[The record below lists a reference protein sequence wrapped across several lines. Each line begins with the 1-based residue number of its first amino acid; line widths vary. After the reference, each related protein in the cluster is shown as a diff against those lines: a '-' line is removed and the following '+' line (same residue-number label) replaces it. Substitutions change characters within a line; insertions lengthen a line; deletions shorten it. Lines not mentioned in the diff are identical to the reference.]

1 MSVPILVSAAWPYAN
16 AEIHVGNLTG
26 SYLPADIFARY
37 QRLKGNQVLMVSG
50 SDSHGTPIT
59 VRADAEG
66 TTPLAVYQRFHEG
79 FIDLFQQLGLNYDL
93 FTSTHTQ
100 NHQKVSQSVFLAL
113 KKNGYLYTESQM
125 QWYAP
130 SQSRFLPDRYVE
142 GTCYICGY
150 ENARSDQCDKCGNLL
165 EADRLINP
173 KSKIDGSTPEL
184 RSTEHFYIDLA
195 KLQNHVEDFLKIRD
209 SYWRPNVM
217 RQSLGQ
223 MLADK
228 LHGRAIT
235 RDLDW
240 GIPLPAEVM
249 EVGKEWESKR
259 LYVWFEA
266 VIGYLSASI
275 EWGQLAGSPEAWRN
289 WWQNPE
295 SRTYYFIGKDNIPFH
310 AVIWPAELI
319 GAGKA
324 FDEVMGS
331 ENPQPLVLP
340 YDVPANEFMNLEG
353 QKISGSR
360 NWAVWARDFL
370 TRYDP
375 DALRYYLTVN
385 MPESKDTDW
394 DWDEF
399 YHRNNDELVATWG
412 NLANRVLSFCNK
424 YWEGQVPD
432 PGELTDLDTDLLKI
446 IEGGFETVGDL
457 IDTVKLRAAASEAMR
472 LASEVN
478 KYLDMTA
485 PWQQVKTDKPAAAR
499 AIFTALK
506 AIDSLKIIFA
516 PFLPFT
522 CDKLH
527 GFMGYDGSLFG
538 TQTTEILKDEL
549 GEHKVLRYDPT
560 GATGKWEPSKLKAG
574 DPLRQPVALFK
585 KLDISIVEE
594 ERARLGSK

>member
-1 MSVPILVSAAWPYAN
+1 M
-16 AEIHVGNLTG
+16 
-26 SYLPADIFARY
+26 
-37 QRLKGNQVLMVSG
+37 
-50 SDSHGTPIT
+50 
-59 VRADAEG
+59 
-66 TTPLAVYQRFHEG
+66 
-79 FIDLFQQLGLNYDL
+79 
-93 FTSTHTQ
+93 
-100 NHQKVSQSVFLAL
+100 
-113 KKNGYLYTESQM
+113 
-125 QWYAP
+125 
-130 SQSRFLPDRYVE
+130 
-142 GTCYICGY
+142 
-150 ENARSDQCDKCGNLL
+150 
-165 EADRLINP
+165 
-173 KSKIDGSTPEL
+173 
-184 RSTEHFYIDLA
+184 
-195 KLQNHVEDFLKIRD
+195 
-209 SYWRPNVM
+209 
-217 RQSLGQ
+217 
-223 MLADK
+223 
-228 LHGRAIT
+228 
-235 RDLDW
+235 
-240 GIPLPAEVM
+240 
-249 EVGKEWESKR
+249 
-259 LYVWFEA
+259 
-266 VIGYLSASI
+266 
-275 EWGQLAGSPEAWRN
+275 
-289 WWQNPE
+289 
-295 SRTYYFIGKDNIPFH
+295 
-310 AVIWPAELI
+310 
-319 GAGKA
+319 GA
-324 FDEVMGS
+324 

-432 PGELTDLDTDLLKI
+432 PGELTDLDTDLLKV
-446 IEGGFETVGDL
+446 IEEGFETVGDL
-457 IDTVKLRAAASEAMR
+457 IDAVKLRAAAAEAMR

-485 PWQQVKTDKPAAAR
+485 PWQQVKTDKATAAR

-506 AIDSLKIIFA
+506 AIDSLKILFA

-538 TQTTEILKDEL
+538 TQFTETLTDEL

-594 ERARLGSK
+594 ERARLGNK